1 VRLDQTVRF
10 VLHGKF
16 ESAGHGGLLYP
27 WPACAARCRH
37 LAGITRAKPLRFAR
51 RGYLYWG
58 KVRSQVVDRRRYSPH
73 GRFGALAAAKRESG
87 LAQRYRGRAAS
98 SFKDLYETDH
108 AESRQGG
115 RFRWLIS
122 TCLAGTVGAISIL
135 VVIYGSADKRESHG
149 GFLPGL
155 AELGGTGLTGRDVP
169 FLRNSEGLKW
179 AAPKSDRL
187 NITSGAV
194 TVRYFVNEAVKQRR
208 LGREYIQAK
217 PYVRIVA
224 RLAPVPADYQDKVP
238 PFNPLKLYETQT
250 VNPGEDADAD
260 TPEPG
265 NVTVN
270 VIELLGGILPDE
282 DGQELDDAEIAQHVA
297 AAKDA
302 EIEAEAIR
310 AGAEAEGS
318 RAPGED
324 GSPLG
329 AETAAGAAAPNT
341 TVLVKPTQDAEDTL
355 ADLEGRETQVVTVGE
370 GDNLRKILTRAGADN
385 WQARGMIEAA
395 RNIFPES
402 KLEAGQEVRITL
414 IPSLT
419 RRDRKEPARF
429 SIFSGGHD
437 HLVTVTRDAAGEFV
451 ASKSPSIGE
460 EIANAAL
467 DDNDRASTSS
477 VYASV
482 YYAGLLQHVQEDSI
496 MKVMKIHASQT
507 DFRRRLRPGDAV
519 EFFFDIK
526 DDPKPDSP
534 PGELLYTAITSGS
547 ETYRF
552 YRFRTP
558 DGLVDYYDEKGNNSK
573 QFLMRRPV
581 RGDVRLASGF
591 GMRFHPLLNERR
603 MHTGV
608 DWATSPGTP
617 ILAAGTGVIE
627 EAGRKGQYG
636 NYVRIRHPNGYH
648 TAYGHMLRFRKGVVP
663 GAKVRQGEIIG
674 YVGSTGLASGPH
686 LHYEVLINSRFVDP
700 LAIQVPRERELTGR
714 QLAEFQKERAR
725 IDDLRHLAPVMTASK

>member
-1 VRLDQTVRF
+1 M
-10 VLHGKF
+10 
-16 ESAGHGGLLYP
+16 
-27 WPACAARCRH
+27 
-37 LAGITRAKPLRFAR
+37 
-51 RGYLYWG
+51 
-58 KVRSQVVDRRRYSPH
+58 VDRRRYSPQ

-87 LAQRYRGRAAS
+87 LPQLYRGRAAK

-108 AESRQGG
+108 AETRQGG

-122 TCLAGTVGAISIL
+122 TCLAATVGAISIL
-135 VVIYGSADKRESHG
+135 VVIYGSADKRENRG

-155 AELGGTGLTGRDVP
+155 TELGEASLTGREVP
-169 FLRNSEGLKW
+169 FLHNSDGLKW
-179 AAPKSDRL
+179 ASPKGDRL
-187 NITSGAV
+187 NIISGAV
-194 TVRYFVNEAVKQRR
+194 TVRYTVNEQVKQRR
-208 LGREYIQAK
+208 LGREYIHAK
-217 PYVRIVA
+217 PYARIVA
-224 RLAPVPADYQDKVP
+224 RLAPVPRDYHDVIP
-238 PFNPLKLYETQT
+238 PFNPLNLYATQT
-250 VNPGEDADAD
+250 VNPGEDSESD
-260 TPEPG
+260 TTDQG
-265 NVTVN
+265 NVKVN

-282 DGQELDDAEIAQHVA
+282 DGQELDEAEVAQHVA
-297 AAKDA
+297 AAKEA
-302 EIEAEAIR
+302 EIEAEMIR
-310 AGAEAEGS
+310 AGAEADAA

-324 GSPLG
+324 APLG
-329 AETAAGAAAPNT
+329 AEGGNVPNT

-370 GDNLRKILTRAGADN
+370 GDTLRKILTRAGADT
-385 WQARGMIEAA
+385 WQAKGMSEAA
-395 RNIFPES
+395 RNIFPEQS
-402 KLEAGQEVRITL
+402 LAAGQEVRITL
-414 IPSLT
+414 VPSLT
-419 RRDRKEPARF
+419 RRDRKEPARY

-437 HLVTVTRDAAGEFV
+437 HLVTVMRNAAGEFV
-451 ASKSPSIGE
+451 ASKSPGIQE
-460 EIANAAL
+460 DIASAGL
-467 DDNDRASTSS
+467 DGTDKSSTSS

-482 YYAGLLQHVQEDSI
+482 YYAGLLQHLQADAI

-519 EFFFDIK
+519 EFFFDMK
-526 DDPKPDSP
+526 DDAKADTP
-534 PGELLYTAITSGS
+534 PGELLYTSITSGG
-547 ETYRF
+547 ENYRF

-558 DGLVDYYDEKGNNSK
+558 DGLVDYYDERGNNSK
-573 QFLMRRPV
+573 QFLMRQPV

-617 ILAAGTGVIE
+617 ILAAGTGVVE

-648 TAYGHMLRFRKGVVP
+648 TAYGHMLRFRKGIVA

-674 YVGSTGLASGPH
+674 YVGSTGLSSGPH

-700 LAIQVPRERELTGR
+700 LTIQVPRERELTGR
-714 QLAEFQKERAR
+714 QLAEFQKERQR

>member
-1 VRLDQTVRF
+1 
-10 VLHGKF
+10 
-16 ESAGHGGLLYP
+16 
-27 WPACAARCRH
+27 
-37 LAGITRAKPLRFAR
+37 
-51 RGYLYWG
+51 
-58 KVRSQVVDRRRYSPH
+58 VVDRRRYSPH

-87 LAQRYRGRAAS
+87 LPQLYRGRAAS

-108 AESRQGG
+108 AETRQGG

-135 VVIYGSADKRESHG
+135 VVIYGSADKHENAG

-155 AELGGTGLTGRDVP
+155 TELGEASLAGRDIP

-194 TVRYFVNEAVKQRR
+194 TTRYLVNESVKQRR
-208 LGREYIQAK
+208 LGREYIRAK

-224 RLAPVPADYQDKVP
+224 RLAPVPSDYQNKVP
-238 PFNPLKLYETQT
+238 AFNPLKLYATQT
-250 VNPGEDADAD
+250 VNPGEDTDTD
-260 TPEPG
+260 TPDQG
-265 NVTVN
+265 NVSVN

-282 DGQELDDAEIAQHVA
+282 DGQELDDAEVAQHVV
-297 AAKDA
+297 AAK
-302 EIEAEAIR
+302 EAESEAEMIR
-310 AGAEAEGS
+310 AGAEAEGN

-324 GSPLG
+324 GTPLG
-329 AETAAGAAAPNT
+329 AETADGAAPPNT
-341 TVLVKPTQDAEDTL
+341 TVLIKPAQEAEDTL

-370 GDNLRKILTRAGADN
+370 GDNLRKILARAGADN

-395 RNIFPES
+395 RKIFPES
-402 KLEAGQEVRITL
+402 NLAAGQEVRITL

-437 HLVTVTRDAAGEFV
+437 HLVTVTRNAAGEFV
-451 ASKSPSIGE
+451 ASTSPAIEE

-467 DDNDRASTSS
+467 GDNDRASTSS

-507 DFRRRLRPGDAV
+507 DFRRRLRPGDSV
-519 EFFFDIK
+519 EFFFDVK
-526 DDPKPDSP
+526 DDPKPDTP
-534 PGELLYTAITSGS
+534 PGELLYTAITSGG

-608 DWATSPGTP
+608 DWATTPGTP

>member
-1 VRLDQTVRF
+1 M
-10 VLHGKF
+10 
-16 ESAGHGGLLYP
+16 
-27 WPACAARCRH
+27 
-37 LAGITRAKPLRFAR
+37 
-51 RGYLYWG
+51 
-58 KVRSQVVDRRRYSPH
+58 VDRRNYTPH
-73 GRFGALAAAKRESG
+73 GRYGTLAATKRENG
-87 LAQRYRGRAAS
+87 LHQLYRGRAPS

-108 AESRQGG
+108 AESRQVG

-122 TCLAGTVGAISIL
+122 TCLAGAVGAISIL
-135 VVIYGSADKRESHG
+135 VVIYGSADKRESRG

-155 AELGGTGLTGRDVP
+155 TELGEANLAGRDIPYV
-169 FLRNSEGLKW
+169 RNSDGLKW
-179 AAPKSDRL
+179 ATPKSDKL
-187 NITSGAV
+187 KITSGAV
-194 TVRYFVNEAVKQRR
+194 TVRYLVNESVKQRR
-208 LGREYIQAK
+208 LGREYIHAK
-217 PYVRIVA
+217 PYARIVA
-224 RLAPVPADYQDKVP
+224 RLAPVPADYQGKVP
-238 PFNPLKLYETQT
+238 PFNPLNLYATQT
-250 VNPGEDADAD
+250 VNPGEDSESETTDQ
-260 TPEPG
+260 G
-265 NVTVN
+265 NVSVN
-270 VIELLGGILPDE
+270 IIELLGGILPEE
-282 DGQELDDAEIAQHVA
+282 DHQELDDAEVA
-297 AAKDA
+297 LH
-302 EIEAEAIR
+302 IEAAREAETEAELIR
-310 AGAEAEGS
+310 AGAEAEAG
-318 RAPGED
+318 RASED
-324 GSPLG
+324 MPLG
-329 AETAAGAAAPNT
+329 AENAAPNT
-341 TVLVKPTQDAEDTL
+341 TILVKPAQSDEDTL
-355 ADLEGRETQVVTVGE
+355 ADLEGRETQVVRVGE
-370 GDNLRKILTRAGADN
+370 GDTLRKILTRVGADN

-402 KLEAGQEVRITL
+402 SLVAGQEVRITL
-414 IPSLT
+414 VPSLT
-419 RRDRKEPARF
+419 RRDKKEPARF

-437 HLVTVTRDAAGEFV
+437 HLVTVSRNAAGEFV
-451 ASKSPSIGE
+451 ATKDSTFGE

-482 YYAGLLQHVQEDSI
+482 YYAGLLQHLPEDTI
-496 MKVMKIHASQT
+496 TKVMKVHASQT
-507 DFRRRLRPGDAV
+507 DFRRRLRPGDAI
-519 EFFFDIK
+519 EYFFDMK
-526 DDPKPDSP
+526 DDAKADSP
-534 PGELLYTAITSGS
+534 PGELLYTAITSGG
-547 ETYRF
+547 ETYKF

-558 DGLVDYYDEKGNNSK
+558 DGVVDYYDEKGNNSK

-648 TAYGHMLRFRKGVVP
+648 TAYGHLLRFRKGIVA

-700 LAIQVPRERELTGR
+700 LAIQVPRERELSGR
-714 QLAEFQKERAR
+714 QLAEFQKERQR

>member
-1 VRLDQTVRF
+1 M
-10 VLHGKF
+10 
-16 ESAGHGGLLYP
+16 
-27 WPACAARCRH
+27 
-37 LAGITRAKPLRFAR
+37 
-51 RGYLYWG
+51 
-58 KVRSQVVDRRRYSPH
+58 DRRRYTPQ

-87 LAQRYRGRAAS
+87 LPQLYRGRAAS

-108 AESRQGG
+108 AESRQVG

-135 VVIYGSADKRESHG
+135 VVIYGSADKRESRG

-155 AELGGTGLTGRDVP
+155 TELGEANLGDREMA
-169 FLRNSEGLKW
+169 FARNSDGLKW
-179 AAPKSDRL
+179 SSPKSDRL

-194 TVRYFVNEAVKQRR
+194 TVRYLVNELVKQRR
-208 LGREYIQAK
+208 LGREYIHAK
-217 PYVRIVA
+217 PYARIVA
-224 RLAPVPADYQDKVP
+224 RLAPVPADYQTKVP
-238 PFNPLKLYETQT
+238 PFNPLKLYATQT
-250 VNPGEDADAD
+250 VNPGEDDDSDATD
-260 TPEPG
+260 QG
-265 NVTVN
+265 NVSVKI
-270 VIELLGGILPDE
+270 IELLGGILPDE
-282 DGQELDDAEIAQHVA
+282 DGQELDDVEVAVHAEA
-297 AAKDA
+297 AR
-302 EIEAEAIR
+302 EAEMEAELIR
-310 AGAEAEGS
+310 AGGEAEGA
-318 RAPGED
+318 RTAGDD
-324 GSPLG
+324 GLPLG
-329 AETAAGAAAPNT
+329 GESAGAGTAPNT
-341 TVLVKPTQDAEDTL
+341 TVLVKPTQGEEDTL
-355 ADLEGRETQVVTVGE
+355 ADLEGRETQVVRVGA
-370 GDNLRKILTRAGADN
+370 GDTLRKILSKAGADN

-395 RNIFPES
+395 RNIFPEAS
-402 KLEAGQEVRITL
+402 IEPGQEVRITL
-414 IPSLT
+414 VPSLT
-419 RRDRKEPARF
+419 RRDKKEPARF
-429 SIFSGGHD
+429 SVFSGGHD
-437 HLVTVTRDAAGEFV
+437 HLVTVTRNAAGEFV
-451 ASKSPSIGE
+451 ASKSSSIGE

-477 VYASV
+477 VYSSV
-482 YYAGLLQHVQEDSI
+482 YYAGLLQHVDEESI

-519 EFFFDIK
+519 EFFFDMK
-526 DDPKPDSP
+526 DDAKADSP
-534 PGELLYTAITSGS
+534 PGELLFTAITSGG

-558 DGLVDYYDEKGNNSK
+558 DGVVDYYDEKGNNSK

-648 TAYGHMLRFRKGVVP
+648 TAYGHMLRFRKGVAA

-674 YVGSTGLASGPH
+674 YVGATGLASGPH

-714 QLAEFQKERAR
+714 QLAEFQKERQR

>member
-1 VRLDQTVRF
+1 MQ
-10 VLHGKF
+10 
-16 ESAGHGGLLYP
+16 
-27 WPACAARCRH
+27 
-37 LAGITRAKPLRFAR
+37 R
-51 RGYLYWG
+51 RGYSHWG
-58 KVRSQVVDRRRYSPH
+58 KVLSQVVDRRRYSPH
-73 GRFGALAAAKRESG
+73 GRFGALAAAKRESAG
-87 LAQRYRGRAAS
+87 LPQLYRGRAAS

-122 TCLAGTVGAISIL
+122 TCLAAAVGAISIF
-135 VVIYGSADKRESHG
+135 VVLYGSADKRESRG

-155 AELGGTGLTGRDVP
+155 TELGEASLAGRDVP
-169 FLRNSEGLKW
+169 FMRNSEGLKW
-179 AAPKSDRL
+179 ASPKGDRL
-187 NITSGAV
+187 KITSGAV
-194 TVRYFVNEAVKQRR
+194 TVRYLVNESVKQRR
-208 LGREYIQAK
+208 LGREYIHAK
-217 PYVRIVA
+217 PYARIVA
-224 RLAPVPADYQDKVP
+224 RLAPVPPDYQAKVP
-238 PFNPLKLYETQT
+238 PFNPLSLYATQT
-250 VNPGEDADAD
+250 VNPGEDNESEA
-260 TPEPG
+260 PENG
-265 NVTVN
+265 NVAVN

-282 DGQELDDAEIAQHVA
+282 DGQELDDAEILQHVVE
-297 AAKDA
+297 AKEA
-302 EIEAEAIR
+302 EIEAEMIR
-310 AGAEAEGS
+310 AGAEADTN

-324 GSPLG
+324 GLPLG
-329 AETAAGAAAPNT
+329 GEATDGAAAPNT
-341 TVLVKPTQDAEDTL
+341 TVLVKPTQAEEDTL
-355 ADLEGRETQVVTVGE
+355 ADLEGRETQVFRVGE
-370 GDNLRKILTRAGADN
+370 GDTLRKILQRAGADT
-385 WQARGMIEAA
+385 WTARGMIESA
-395 RNIFPES
+395 RNIFPEAS
-402 KLEAGQEVRITL
+402 LVAGQEVRITL
-414 IPSLT
+414 VPSLT
-419 RRDRKEPARF
+419 RRDKKEPARF
-429 SIFSGGHD
+429 SIFSDGHD
-437 HLVTVTRDAAGEFV
+437 HLVTVNRNAAGEFV
-451 ASKSPSIGE
+451 ASKSSVIGE

-467 DDNDRASTSS
+467 DNNDKASTSS

-482 YYAGLLQHVQEDSI
+482 FYAGLLQEVPEDSI

-519 EFFFDIK
+519 EFFFDMK

-534 PGELLYTAITSGS
+534 PGELLFTSITSGG

-552 YRFRTP
+552 YRFRSS
-558 DGLVDYYDEKGNNSK
+558 DGVVDYYDEKGNNSK

-617 ILAAGTGVIE
+617 ILAAGSGVIE

-648 TAYGHMLRFRKGVVP
+648 TAYGHMLRFRKGVAA

-700 LAIQVPRERELTGR
+700 LAIQVPRERELKGR

>member
-1 VRLDQTVRF
+1 M
-10 VLHGKF
+10 K
-16 ESAGHGGLLYP
+16 
-27 WPACAARCRH
+27 AAR
-37 LAGITRAKPLRFAR
+37 GKR
-51 RGYLYWG
+51 RGYLHWG
-58 KVRSQVVDRRRYSPH
+58 KVSKLVVDRRRYSQH
-73 GRFGALAAAKRESG
+73 GRFGALAAAKRENG
-87 LAQRYRGRAAS
+87 LPQLYRGRAAA

-115 RFRWLIS
+115 RFRWLVS

-135 VVIYGSADKRESHG
+135 VVIYGSADKRESRG

-155 AELGGTGLTGRDVP
+155 TELGEANLAGRDIPYV
-169 FLRNSEGLKW
+169 RNSDGLKW
-179 AAPKSDRL
+179 STPKSDRL
-187 NITSGAV
+187 KITSGAV
-194 TVRYFVNEAVKQRR
+194 TTRYLVNESVKQRR
-208 LGREYIQAK
+208 LGREYIHAK
-217 PYVRIVA
+217 PYARIVA
-224 RLAPVPADYQDKVP
+224 RLAPVPPDYLSKVP
-238 PFNPLKLYETQT
+238 PFNPLNLYATQT
-250 VNPGEDADAD
+250 VNPGEDSESE
-260 TPEPG
+260 TTNQG
-265 NVTVN
+265 NVSVN
-270 VIELLGGILPDE
+270 IIELLGGILPDE
-282 DGQELDDAEIAQHVA
+282 DHQELEDAEIALHVEA
-297 AAKDA
+297 AR
-302 EIEAEAIR
+302 EAETEAELIR
-310 AGAEAEGS
+310 AGAEAEAA
-318 RAPGED
+318 RAAGEEM
-324 GSPLG
+324 PLG
-329 AETAAGAAAPNT
+329 AEDSAPNT
-341 TVLVKPTQDAEDTL
+341 TVLVKPAQEEEDTL
-355 ADLEGRETQVVTVGE
+355 ADLEGRETQVVRVGE
-370 GDNLRKILTRAGADN
+370 GDTLRKILGRVGADS

-402 KLEAGQEVRITL
+402 SLAAGQEVRITL
-414 IPSLT
+414 VPSLT
-419 RRDRKEPARF
+419 RPQKKEPARF
-429 SIFSGGHD
+429 SIFSDGHD
-437 HLVTVTRDAAGEFV
+437 HLVTVTRNAAGEFV
-451 ASKSPSIGE
+451 ASKAPTFGE

-482 YYAGLLQHVQEDSI
+482 YYAGILQHLPEDVI
-496 MKVMKIHASQT
+496 TRVMKVHASQT
-507 DFRRRLRPGDAV
+507 DFRRRLRPGDSI
-519 EFFFDIK
+519 EFFFDMK
-526 DDPKPDSP
+526 DEAKADSP
-534 PGELLYTAITSGS
+534 PGELLYTAITSGG

-648 TAYGHMLRFRKGVVP
+648 TAYGHMLRFRKGIVA

-700 LAIQVPRERELTGR
+700 LAIQVPRERELSGR
-714 QLAEFQKERAR
+714 QLAEFQKERQR